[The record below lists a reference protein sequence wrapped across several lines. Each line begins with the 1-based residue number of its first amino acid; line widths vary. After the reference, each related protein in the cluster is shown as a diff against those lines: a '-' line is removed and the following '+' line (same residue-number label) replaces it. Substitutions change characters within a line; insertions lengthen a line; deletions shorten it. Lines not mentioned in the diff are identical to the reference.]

1 MFEKNLPSSDLLLD
15 PNNYRFQ
22 DLENYVEAADER
34 FGEESVQ
41 KKAYLRL
48 RDEEGVQELKNS
60 IIRNTYVPVERIVV
74 RPYTHSPGKYVV
86 IEGNRRTA
94 AVKWIMEDYAAGV
107 TIPQPTIDSILNLP
121 VIVVEE
127 NGPDEI
133 FRASLMGIRHVSGIK
148 QWGAYQRAKLVAN
161 MRDNLGL
168 PTPEVADRLGMTA
181 HEVNR
186 RYRAFKAL
194 RQMQEN
200 EEFGGYA
207 LPGMYALFH
216 EAISVPA
223 IKDWLDW
230 NETEAKFRN
239 TDTLVQFYELIT
251 PREDDDGKKVDA
263 KITSYSQVRELRA
276 ILDKA
281 EAKKMLLDPSR
292 SFHDAVGVAKQEEFS
307 RLWVSEVEDAIASL
321 TALEIKELKGLEPA
335 QIAML
340 KKLNSLIEE
349 RLIDYTA
356 LTGKEA

>member
-1 MFEKNLPSSDLLLD
+1 MKETTLAPADLLLD

-34 FGEESVQ
+34 FAEESVQ

-60 IIRNTYVPVERIVV
+60 IIRNTYVPVERVVV
-74 RPYTHSPGKYVV
+74 RPYSHEAGKYVV

-94 AVKWIMEDYAAGV
+94 AVKWILEDYASGV
-107 TIPQPTIDSILNLP
+107 PVPKATIDSISELP

-168 PTPEVADRLGMTA
+168 GTAEVADRLGMSA

-194 RQMQEN
+194 KQMQDN
-200 EEFGGYA
+200 DEFGGYA

-223 IKDWLDW
+223 IKTWLDW
-230 NETEAKFRN
+230 NEGEAKFKN
-239 TDTLVQFYELIT
+239 ADTVTQFYELIT
-251 PREDDDGKKVDA
+251 PHEDDDGKKIEA
-263 KITSYSQVRELRA
+263 KITSYSQVRDLRA

-307 RLWVSEVEDAIASL
+307 RLWVSEVTDAIAAL
-321 TALEIKELKGLEPA
+321 TALEIKELKGLKADQVE
-335 QIAML
+335 ML
-340 KKLNSLIEE
+340 KHLHSLIDE
-349 RLIDYTA
+349 RLADYTA
-356 LTGKEA
+356 LTGKVI